1 MAKQRDDSSEIKKLL
16 DGLYK
21 VVQTTNASSQEQ
33 IKINRELLK
42 VMSLLQSGF
51 VKNEEDARKL
61 IDDVREGLE
70 IQDDYAVKWAKAR
83 KAEQKD
89 IDKILDKFRELEKI
103 QEDEI
108 DNAED
113 YLDLLSDRYDLVESE
128 YDITKSLLRSQKDI
142 LKVIGDNRRVYEK
155 IGGTSINIDE
165 TLTKI
170 VKKRVEFDNL
180 FSGMNDAFY
189 DAETLVR
196 KIKNDTQALISN
208 LNTNLIDIPF
218 NFNPLTDDLNKEI
231 QKVIDAID
239 LENTTRLAGL
249 TEFFNKNTKLQ
260 ENLARQLAADFGDIS
275 IKINVDTGEITN
287 TITNLKLTGEEYKKT
302 IENLDAVILENNI
315 TDNLVAGFSELNSL
329 LGIGINRTEEQNV
342 RLAELVKPMGLSTQI
357 LIEQIKLKNDDIDLI
372 KSAILGEQAKANIIM
387 KNLDLLKSTEQ
398 SVRKIGDG
406 FDYISS
412 ILPSGV
418 SNLLG
423 FSNIST
429 ILMNSHQKGIEAL
442 TNKLIEGGTRASAL
456 KTYYKEMTPA
466 LKSVL
471 NPLNLMVVGTALLYK
486 YVAGM
491 TDKLKSMSSEMNV
504 SLIQSKQLLDV
515 QLDILTTSSNQFT
528 TLRDIQDIQTELI
541 GSSGKVFSAME
552 KGNSDLVLSIS
563 EMGKVFGYS
572 ATEATKIH
580 KVFTGIGADDSMAV
594 NLQTNLGLMSELVGL
609 SPQIINKDLVDASE
623 EVFTY
628 FLGMPEQAA
637 KAAINVRRM
646 GMSLKQA
653 GQIAQKMLSLDEFM
667 TDMYELNAMSN
678 RGIDFSEAFELGLS
692 GKIEEMTKSIMENI
706 GTVEEFSKM
715 DYLTRTKIAKTLGM
729 SNEDLTKSVR
739 MHEQM
744 ADFSDDEKTILEAN
758 IDRLGD
764 ISKLNKDQ
772 IRQRLEQLQSTDRL
786 SIAWDKIKGV
796 LIKSLIPLIESFAD
810 GIDAIMPL
818 IDIVIGAF
826 KVLGTIIKPIGFFIK
841 GFLIPLKWIGDAVQ
855 RVTDYFFGASDSVKG
870 INDSLES
877 LKTPLQAIGVMFGTL
892 YFGKKLFNGFS
903 TIKDKTTDLTSS
915 IGNIFSKAAD
925 NKPAIE
931 EINKS
936 IGAINP
942 TIDSIKNNSKQIVK
956 EVSKQTVA
964 ATGEIVTATNV
975 ASTNIDKIKTK
986 SKSLFSKLGASEGF
1000 KTVAQIGTKVIAMM
1014 AVDQA
1019 KKLAGFGKTIENGI
1033 TDNSSGIKSAMS
1045 DVFSVGGVLLGGYLD
1060 TAISKVFEKKLES
1073 KVEKGLSPLKDKIKG
1088 LFSKKITPEIEVPK
1102 VEMPEIKPLD
1112 IELPT
1117 KQEAVKKLASDVEI
1131 PKKAEIPKEIE
1142 KVEIPKKSEEI
1153 TTTKKTEIENTK
1165 KSTAKF
1171 DKLTTQKV
1179 ETPKGV
1185 DKVESIFTKLSTT
1198 IKNVWKSLKSTLNEI
1213 INFITSSFVKL
1224 SKGIGSVIENILS
1237 GIAKGLNKFN
1247 TSAVKGAASLLIVS
1261 GALWVTSKAMQNFA
1275 SVSWSDVGKG
1285 IVTLGALSL
1294 AGIALGKMTGSMIQ
1308 GAISI
1313 GILGA
1318 SLIPLAYAMK
1328 MFNDIEWSSL
1338 AKGAAALIGLVVIGN
1353 VLAPLTPLLIGA
1365 SVGIALL
1372 GASIIPLAY
1381 SLKMLN
1387 DVEWSSILKGITGLL
1402 GLGAV
1407 GAVLGTIS
1415 PMIIMGAAA
1424 IGILSVSLIAVN
1436 SVVSM
1441 LSGTI
1446 ANIKFDTIAQLTNE
1460 LEKLTLINMFDVALG
1475 ITAIS
1480 AALFSLSTS
1489 QTFGNIAKGFSSIM
1503 GGGVVGDLE
1512 RLAES
1517 AEPLKM
1523 VSDSILILTSSIER
1537 LNKISSEID
1546 FSKLTDDIN
1555 VNIDKNVNLLKN
1567 STDQIEVSQNFK
1579 PIKQPIVQPLNP
1591 PRESTAQN
1599 VNITKIVDRQKE
1611 LEITRQNAI
1620 KEEMEYSSDSLN
1632 NLSTKR
1638 LEQLMQQM
1646 ITILSNQQTSQEVT
1660 LDGYAVGKIV
1670 KKQFNN

>member
-189 DAETLVR
+189 DAETLVG
-196 KIKNDTQALISN
+196 KIKDDTQALISN

-231 QKVIDAID
+231 QKVIDTID

-260 ENLARQLAADFGDIS
+260 ENLARQMAADFGDIS

-287 TITNLKLTGEEYKKT
+287 SVTNLKLTADEYKKT
-302 IENLDAVILENNI
+302 IEELDTIVLKNNI
-315 TDNLVAGFSELNSL
+315 SESLTAGFGELNSL
-329 LGIGINRTEEQNV
+329 LGIGIGRTEEQNA
-342 RLAELVKPMGLSTQI
+342 RLAELIKPMGLSTQI

-387 KNLDLLKSTEQ
+387 KNLDLLKSTEH

-412 ILPSGV
+412 ILPQGV

-471 NPLNLMVVGTALLYK
+471 NPLNLLVVGTALLFK

-504 SLIQSKQLLDV
+504 SLLQSKQLLDV

-552 KGNSDLVLSIS
+552 KGNSDLMLSIS

-572 ATEATKIH
+572 VTEATKIH
-580 KVFTGIGADDSMAV
+580 KVFAGIGADDSMAV

-678 RGIDFSEAFELGLS
+678 RGIDFSEAFDLGLS
-692 GKIEEMTKSIMENI
+692 GDIEGMTKSIMENI
-706 GTVEEFSKM
+706 GSVEEFSKM

-729 SNEDLTKSVR
+729 TNEDLTKSVR

-744 ADFSDDEKTILEAN
+744 ANFSGVEKDNLEAN

-818 IDIVIGAF
+818 IDIIIGAF
-826 KVLGTIIKPIGFFIK
+826 KVVGTVIKPIAFLIK
-841 GFLIPLKWIGDAVQ
+841 GFLTPLKWIGDGIH
-855 RVTDYFFGASDSVKG
+855 RITDYFFGTSDSVKG

-877 LKTPLQAIGVMFGTL
+877 LKTPLQYIGTFLGSL
-892 YFGKKLFNGFS
+892 YIGKKLFSGIS
-903 TIKDKTTDLTSS
+903 SIKDKTTDLTSS
-915 IGNIFSKAAD
+915 IGNIFSKAGD

-931 EINKS
+931 EVNKS
-936 IGAINP
+936 IAAINP
-942 TIDSIKNNSKQIVK
+942 TIDSVTNNSKQIVK

-964 ATGEIVTATNV
+964 ATGEIVSATNT

-986 SKSLFSKLGASEGF
+986 SKSLFSNLGASEGF
-1000 KTVAQIGTKVIAMM
+1000 KTVTQIGTKAVAMM
-1014 AVDQA
+1014 AIDQA
-1019 KKLAGFGKTIENGI
+1019 RKLSGFGKTIENGI
-1033 TDNSSGIKSAMS
+1033 TDNSSGIKGAMS
-1045 DVFSVGGVLLGGYLD
+1045 DVFSIGGVLLGGYLD

-1073 KVEKGLSPLKDKIKG
+1073 KVEKGLSPIKDKIKG
-1088 LFSKKITPEIEVPK
+1088 LFSKKITPEIEMPSPQDLELPNKSEIPKEIGK
-1102 VEMPEIKPLD
+1102 VEPI
-1112 IELPT
+1112 
-1117 KQEAVKKLASDVEI
+1117 KKLSSDVEI
-1131 PKKAEIPKEIE
+1131 PKK
-1142 KVEIPKKSEEI
+1142 VEEI

-1198 IKNVWKSLKSTLNEI
+1198 IKNVWKGLKSTLNEI

-1294 AGIALGKMTGSMIQ
+1294 AGMALGKMQSEMVKGSI
-1308 GAISI
+1308 AIA
-1313 GILGA
+1313 ILGA

-1338 AKGAAALIGLVVIGN
+1338 VKGAAALIGLAVIGN
-1353 VLAPLTPLLIGA
+1353 VLAPLTPLLVSA

-1387 DVEWSSILKGITGLL
+1387 DVEWSSILKGIVGLA
-1402 GLGAV
+1402 GIGVVGTVLGAV
-1407 GAVLGTIS
+1407 S
-1415 PMIIMGAAA
+1415 PMIIMGSAA
-1424 IGILSVSLIAVN
+1424 IGVLSVSLIAVN

-1446 ANIKFDTIAQLTNE
+1446 SNIKFDTIAQLTNE

-1489 QTFGNIAKGFSSIM
+1489 QTFGNISKGFSSIM
-1503 GGGVVGDLE
+1503 GGGIVGDLE
-1512 RLAES
+1512 KIAES

-1546 FSKLTDDIN
+1546 FSKLSDDIN
-1555 VNIDKNVNLLKN
+1555 INIDKKVNLLN
-1567 STDQIEVSQNFK
+1567 NPTDQIEVNQNLK

-1611 LEITRQNAI
+1611 LEITRQNNI
-1620 KEEMEYSSDSLN
+1620 KDELEYSSDSLS

-1646 ITILSNQQTSQEVT
+1646 ITILSNQQTSQEIT
-1660 LDGYAVGKIV
+1660 LDGYSVGKIV